1 MKKFERVT
9 SRAVCFPA
17 ENINTDQIIPARFLK
32 RIDRTGWG
40 DQLFIDL
47 KPPEVFG
54 LPDARERRI
63 LIAGLNFGSGSSR
76 EHAVWAIRDFG
87 FQVLIA
93 PAFAD
98 IFKENSLKNGLLTI
112 ELASAEYAGIL
123 AAWQKSPDATM
134 TVDLERQRIEF
145 AGRETPFTVN
155 SFSRTCLLEG
165 LDELGYI
172 LRHEPQI
179 AAFEKRVGDGG
190 RGRIGDY
197 GTI

>member
-9 SRAVCFPA
+9 SKVVCFPA

-47 KPPEVFG
+47 KPQEVFG

-63 LIAGLNFGSGSSR
+63 LIAGPNFGSGSSR

-87 FQVLIA
+87 FTVLISSS
-93 PAFAD
+93 FAD
-98 IFKENSLKNGLLTI
+98 IFKENSLKNGLLAI
-112 ELASAEYAGIL
+112 ELGAQAYDRLL
-123 AAWQKSPDATM
+123 AAAIKSPQAEM
-134 TVDLERQRIEF
+134 TVDLESERITF
-145 AGRETPFTVN
+145 SGFETPFSGN

-165 LDELGYI
+165 IDELGYI
-172 LRHEPQI
+172 LRQEPKI
-179 AAFEKRVGDGG
+179 AAFEKSLR
-190 RGRIGDY
+190 
-197 GTI
+197 

>member
-9 SRAVCFPA
+9 SRATCFPA

-40 DQLFIDL
+40 DQLFADL
-47 KPPEVFG
+47 QPPEVFG

-63 LIAGLNFGSGSSR
+63 LIAGPNFGSGSSR

-87 FQVLIA
+87 FQVLIST
-93 PAFAD
+93 AFAD

-112 ELASAEYAGIL
+112 ELDPSAWSRIHD
-123 AAWQKSPDATM
+123 AWKQSPDAPM
-134 TVDLERQRIEF
+134 TIDLERQRIEF
-145 AGRETPFTVN
+145 AGGETPFTMN

-172 LRHEPQI
+172 LRYEKEI
-179 AAFEKRVGDGG
+179 AAFER
-190 RGRIGDY
+190 RE
-197 GTI
+197 